1 MAWDNAV
8 VTNAGISLLQQVL
21 AGETLTL
28 DKAAG
33 GTGTVPASALM
44 AQIGLKEQKQE
55 LPITSVKNVSN
66 GKKVCI
72 QITNVGLASGYIMQQ
87 VGIWA
92 HIGNNSPVLFAILQD
107 DTGIAIPSRTEIP
120 DFAMNLYAV
129 INFSNESNFSLSVEP
144 SALVTQG
151 ELNERIKNINAS
163 EIGAETPEGA
173 QAKAVAA
180 ATVVQVELRNHID
193 DAEVH
198 VTAGEREAWNA
209 KETPAGAQSKA
220 EAAAAAAVAA
230 HDTKEKHIAY
240 AVASGTNTYT
250 VSIPGITQLAEGMS
264 FKIKF
269 ANANTGACTLNIN
282 NLGAKNIVKGNGNAL
297 SSGNIKAGQI
307 CHLVYNGSNFQL
319 LGEGGEYGTATP
331 AEVLK
336 GYTIGTE
343 DGVKEGTLELTGNAT
358 TGDVLAGKTF
368 YNTNAKSKQAGT
380 MPNNGS
386 QSATLTITG
395 SGKPTKTIPAGYTTG
410 GTITAQVDPS
420 LASVIKNAVTVGGVQ
435 GNYKGEIVVH
445 DITMSG
451 SVSGIDN
458 NYIYKTGTA
467 NMNKYNHAGTLIST
481 YNTGL
486 GSSYGGTYNDEGAIF
501 IQDSSSGTA
510 RIYSD
515 AGTLL
520 YTVSGINARADSS
533 MLPGNKCGYANN
545 LIFTRDY
552 TNMNILRLYNT
563 SGTLV
568 QSMELER
575 KVSGS
580 VSNYNFGF
588 VSNYKKTIIYYIE
601 GWNGNINK
609 YAHLVYGA
617 SSFVEEYQ
625 PFQNDLSV
633 FINFFS
639 L

>member
-55 LPITSVKNVSN
+55 FPITSVKNVSN

-209 KETPAGAQSKA
+209 KETPAGAQSRA
-220 EAAAAAAVAA
+220 EAAAAAAVTA

-250 VSIPGITQLAEGMS
+250 VSIPGITQLVEGMS
-264 FKIKF
+264 VKIKF
-269 ANANTGACTLNIN
+269 ANGNTGASTLNIN
-282 NLGAKNIVKGNGNAL
+282 GLGAKSIVKGNGGAL
-297 SSGNIKAGQI
+297 TSGYIKAGQI
-307 CHLVYNGSNFQL
+307 LHLVYTGSNFQL

-343 DGVKEGTLELTGNAT
+343 NGIVEGTLELTGNAT
-358 TGDVLAGKTF
+358 PADVLAGKTF
-368 YNTNAKSKQAGT
+368 YSTNAKSKQAGT

-410 GTITAQVDPS
+410 GTVTAQLDSS
-420 LASVIKNAVTVGGVQ
+420 LATYIKEGQVIGGVQ
-435 GNYKGEIVVH
+435 GTYKGPYIIADIVPNSNFPKFVA
-445 DITMSG
+445 G
-451 SVSGIDN
+451 VDN
-458 NYIYKTGTA
+458 NYIYATSRIENTPTISKYLHSGTLAFSVNVSGIDSNYEGGTYNTYGAIFANKSVSASISSIFTA
-467 NMNKYNHAGTLIST
+467 NGTLKAALTLPVLPYFDDQFIGYTNGKIIYVSMQGYPVVVNEAGTLIST
-481 YNTGL
+481 ASFSTSKNLQAFSNFNESLVLVESLDMNSRTHAQAVLKKDSTVPTQTPSVYSHLFNVIP
-486 GSSYGGTYNDEGAIF
+486 IF
-501 IQDSSSGTA
+501 FA
-510 RIYSD
+510 
-515 AGTLL
+515 
-520 YTVSGINARADSS
+520 
-533 MLPGNKCGYANN
+533 
-545 LIFTRDY
+545 
-552 TNMNILRLYNT
+552 
-563 SGTLV
+563 
-568 QSMELER
+568 
-575 KVSGS
+575 
-580 VSNYNFGF
+580 
-588 VSNYKKTIIYYIE
+588 
-601 GWNGNINK
+601 
-609 YAHLVYGA
+609 
-617 SSFVEEYQ
+617 
-625 PFQNDLSV
+625 
-633 FINFFS
+633 
-639 L
+639 